1 MQEYKKDQL
10 FKGIHESMD
19 HEVHGMNR
27 TGRSDRV
34 IDATYKQ
41 VLGPLAKTKPVII
54 FIASE
59 YIKEKQKIK
68 RIGFIV
74 HSRLAQTNGS
84 SSM

>member
-1 MQEYKKDQL
+1 MIQWT
-10 FKGIHESMD
+10 
-19 HEVHGMNR
+19 MNR

-34 IDATYKQ
+34 IEATYTVYDIQ

-68 RIGFIV
+68 RIGFIL

>member
-10 FKGIHESMD
+10 FKGIHDS
-19 HEVHGMNR
+19 GIMNR
-27 TGRSDRV
+27 TIRSDRV
-34 IDATYKQ
+34 RHVTCEMSHMR

-68 RIGFIV
+68 RIGFIL